1 MYAIEKIE
9 EAKHDP
15 RLSTN
20 SFVKRKTTRSFV
32 APSFSGLVFRK
43 DTSNRRFTIL
53 AKQMKELQ
61 QQDPVSDVINK
72 NSSSSETSKSSD
84 SPQEQEAQKNIML
97 TKIIEASK
105 EEEKP
110 ELSSMSEVD
119 VNGIEV
125 RIRNL
130 LNPDQNDNDS
140 LISDITE
147 IQVQRSSVGN
157 QFA

>member
-1 MYAIEKIE
+1 
-9 EAKHDP
+9 
-15 RLSTN
+15 
-20 SFVKRKTTRSFV
+20 
-32 APSFSGLVFRK
+32 
-43 DTSNRRFTIL
+43 
-53 AKQMKELQ
+53 
-61 QQDPVSDVINK
+61 
-72 NSSSSETSKSSD
+72 
-84 SPQEQEAQKNIML
+84 ML
-97 TKIIEASK
+97 TKMIEASK